1 MEDISDP
8 GRQSVRELVAFRVSG
23 QDYCVDIMSVR
34 EIRGWTE
41 VTSLPHAPEY
51 VRGVINLR
59 GSVVP
64 IVDLSARLGLPPI
77 EASGR
82 NVIIITIIGPQVV
95 GLLVEAVFDIVNVP
109 ASAIQETPDVA
120 SESVKTF
127 IEGVVSAEDK
137 MIRLI
142 DLGRILPSGL
152 KDVA

>member
-1 MEDISDP
+1 
-8 GRQSVRELVAFRVSG
+8 
-23 QDYCVDIMSVR
+23 
-34 EIRGWTE
+34 
-41 VTSLPHAPEY
+41 
-51 VRGVINLR
+51 
-59 GSVVP
+59 VVP